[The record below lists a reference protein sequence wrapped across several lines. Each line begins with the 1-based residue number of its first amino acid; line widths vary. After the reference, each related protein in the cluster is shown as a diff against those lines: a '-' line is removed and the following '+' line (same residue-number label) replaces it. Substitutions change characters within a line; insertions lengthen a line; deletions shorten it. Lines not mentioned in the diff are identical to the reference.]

1 VHCGGVTPFKGR
13 SLRVCVCCLLGCWVA
28 DGRRAAA
35 HYANEAPRAACTYG
49 PMVLMRVS
57 RASLS
62 PPSPGAPR
70 GQRCIARTARVLILT
85 LLTLVARCRE
95 HTSEILIPRR
105 RRDHECDLIAVVESL
120 IGISN
125 FCTLASLNFNT
136 RFIFI
141 LLLAAGLN

>member
-1 VHCGGVTPFKGR
+1 MHVWSYGLNESVPREPLAAVPRCAARPEVH
-13 SLRVCVCCLLGCWVA
+13 
-28 DGRRAAA
+28 
-35 HYANEAPRAACTYG
+35 
-49 PMVLMRVS
+49 
-57 RASLS
+57 
-62 PPSPGAPR
+62 
-70 GQRCIARTARVLILT
+70 IARTARVLILT